1 MDNIQL
7 KIKEALN
14 DVNAW
19 QRVPTSLNGIY
30 LVKTP
35 QKAGKETILV
45 EINPKLDG
53 GKLLKRRGL
62 FLKNVSEL
70 QKFIKVINNEKLY
83 DVLLALENISGEKE
97 VEKIEPIN
105 I

>member
-19 QRVPTSLNGIY
+19 QRVPTSINGIY

-45 EINPKLDG
+45 EIN
-53 GKLLKRRGL
+53 
-62 FLKNVSEL
+62 
-70 QKFIKVINNEKLY
+70 
-83 DVLLALENISGEKE
+83 
-97 VEKIEPIN
+97 
-105 I
+105 

>member
-1 MDNIQL
+1 MDDIEL

-19 QRVPTSLNGIY
+19 QRVPTSINGIY
-30 LVKTP
+30 LIKTP
-35 QKAGKETILV
+35 EKAGKETILV
-45 EINPKLDG
+45 EINPKYE

-70 QKFIKVINNEKLY
+70 QKFIKAINNEKLY
-83 DVLLALENISGEKE
+83 DVLVALENISGEKE
-97 VEKIEPIN
+97 IEKIEPIN